1 MRGMTSQLYVAVGCL
16 FMLAMLAPLLI
27 KLFVAVV
34 PLLLIA
40 GLVVVVV
47 RLVWFYTSRY

>member
-1 MRGMTSQLYVAVGCL
+1 MRGMTSQLYVAVGCMFL
-16 FMLAMLAPLLI
+16 VALLAPLLVQ
-27 KLFVAVV
+27 LFVTVV

>member
-1 MRGMTSQLYVAVGCL
+1 MRGMTSQLYVAVACL
-16 FMLAMLAPLLI
+16 FMLAILAPLLI
-27 KLFVAVV
+27 QLFVTVV

>member
-1 MRGMTSQLYVAVGCL
+1 MTGQLYMAVGCL
-16 FMLAMLAPLLI
+16 AVLAILAPLLI
-27 KLFVAVV
+27 HLFVVMA
-34 PLLLIA
+34 PLLLIG

>member
-1 MRGMTSQLYVAVGCL
+1 MTSQLYVAVGCL
-16 FMLAMLAPLLI
+16 FMLALLAPLLI
-27 KLFVAVV
+27 QLFVTVV

-47 RLVWFYTSRY
+47 RVVWFYTQRY